1 MCDLSV
7 ARQNVID
14 ANAREQNAQ
23 RNRVCEARQGNSH
36 RCDDSRLLTI
46 KLIEQRGTT

>member
-23 RNRVCEARQGNSH
+23 RNRVKARQGNSH